1 MTNEL
6 FLRYVSRKRNHEHLE
21 EFKKSAGGCHDNF
34 FTALSGGLGQAKS
47 EKEEKAKTNEGAAHF
62 AAGVQA
68 ADQRQYDQAI
78 IEFTKAIEIDPKD
91 IPAIENRA
99 YMYLALQKNA
109 EAVADF
115 TQVIE
120 LAPGQTTSYLGRG
133 QAETN
138 LKQFEPALTDLS
150 KAIELKPDDPNAYRF
165 RGFANIGK
173 ADWNA
178 AIADYDKAIEM
189 NPQDEQAYVWRAFAK
204 RSLRN
209 YQDALVD
216 YTKAIEINPNDA
228 DAFDKRGYCYSL
240 IDQWQKAIDDY
251 QAALAIKPNEP
262 DTVARLRF
270 AQRQIA
276 SPPVAAS
283 IKPTPERQF
292 RFSSFNRLVGI
303 APGRSSCSWLLLYL
317 WFVPGGA
324 RLIDQSCARARNF
337 FDSAERA
344 VSLPTLFR
352 RTRKS
357 PMVVQAVL
365 TGFGTFA
372 SNNGEQPV
380 GPPRWRSQPGE

>member
-6 FLRYVSRKRNHEHLE
+6 FFRYVSRKRNHEHLE

-34 FTALSGGLGQAKS
+34 FTALSGWLGQAKS
-47 EKEEKAKTNEGAAHF
+47 ENEKKAKTDEGAAHF

-173 ADWNA
+173 ADWKA

-204 RSLRN
+204 RSITSMR
-209 YQDALVD
+209 
-216 YTKAIEINPNDA
+216 T
-228 DAFDKRGYCYSL
+228 
-240 IDQWQKAIDDY
+240 
-251 QAALAIKPNEP
+251 
-262 DTVARLRF
+262 RLRTTT
-270 AQRQIA
+270 RR
-276 SPPVAAS
+276 SRS
-283 IKPTPERQF
+283 IPMIST
-292 RFSSFNRLVGI
+292 
-303 APGRSSCSWLLLYL
+303 RSIS
-317 WFVPGGA
+317 GA
-324 RLIDQSCARARNF
+324 TVI
-337 FDSAERA
+337 
-344 VSLPTLFR
+344 P
-352 RTRKS
+352 
-357 PMVVQAVL
+357 
-365 TGFGTFA
+365 
-372 SNNGEQPV
+372 
-380 GPPRWRSQPGE
+380 